1 MEDKKFDGAIIVSD
15 IDGTF
20 LGGDG
25 RVVKRNIDAIEYFKQ
40 RGGRFT
46 FASGRTHHDIKKCIG
61 DVEGLVNMPAITVN
75 GACIYDYAKEK
86 TVYENKI
93 DAKDAVEII
102 RYCRDNFDEVYVR
115 CSTDYGFLTDRAEGP
130 IKGDLEHFLLGNT
143 QGVVKEKELSMW
155 DGETIYKMVFR
166 GEESALR
173 IMRADIEYKFADT
186 FTFASSSPSFLEL
199 NAKNC
204 SKAVGVGILRDMY
217 ASGDSGCVYCVGDYE
232 NDMEMLRTS
241 DVAACPENALDEV
254 KKICKV
260 MLCHHKDGAIAD
272 LIYKIESGM

>member
-1 MEDKKFDGAIIVSD
+1 MEDKRFDGIMIVSD
-15 IDGTF
+15 MDGTF
-20 LGGDG
+20 LGEGG
-25 RVVKRNIDAIEYFKQ
+25 RVVQRNLDAIEHFKQ
-40 RGGRFT
+40 LGGHFT
-46 FASGRTHHDIKKCIG
+46 FATGRTHHNITKCIG
-61 DVEGLVNMPAITVN
+61 DVASLVNMPAITVN
-75 GACIYDYAKEK
+75 GACIYDFAQEK
-86 TVYENKI
+86 TVHESKI
-93 DAKDAVEII
+93 DVCDAVGLIE
-102 RYCRDNFDEVYVR
+102 YCRGRFDEVYVR
-115 CSTDYGFLTDRAEGP
+115 CSTDYGFLTDRIEGP
-130 IKGDLEHFLLGNT
+130 VKRDLEHFLLGDIN
-143 QGVVKEKELSMW
+143 GIAKEKELSSW

-166 GEESALR
+166 GEKDALLNIR
-173 IMRADIEYKFADT
+173 EDIEAKFEDT
-186 FTFASSSPSFLEL
+186 FTFASSSPYFLEL

-232 NDMEMLRTS
+232 NDMEMLRAS